1 MKIITTLSL
10 IVLLSTTAYSQIG
23 ISYHQSYL
31 SFAGVSYQLGER
43 FNPEFRVGANTLL
56 YNISPELVVNYQFIK
71 KTEYQVYAGLG
82 ERLQIDEGLVIPV
95 GVNIYPFENRRFGF
109 HSELAA
115 VLNENNEILR
125 GSW

>member
-82 ERLQIDEGLVIPV
+82 EDYKLMKALSFQSVLTFTPLKTSD
-95 GVNIYPFENRRFGF
+95 
-109 HSELAA
+109 LASIRNW
-115 VLNENNEILR
+115 LL
-125 GSW
+125 S